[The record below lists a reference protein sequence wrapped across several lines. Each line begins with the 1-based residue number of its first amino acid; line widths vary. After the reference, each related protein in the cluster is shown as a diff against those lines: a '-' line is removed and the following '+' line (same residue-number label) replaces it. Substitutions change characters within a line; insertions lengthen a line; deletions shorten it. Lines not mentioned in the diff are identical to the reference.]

1 MGGRRLFAAALLVG
15 GSAATAQTPAPHHD
29 VLLEIDPQSRRLEA
43 VDRISLPRGGVVS
56 GTLAWDLEIQGL
68 EARGRPL
75 ALERVGERWTA
86 RVDSTAPVQLTMR
99 YAGTLPMVAAARR
112 GESVTAFA
120 GAEGVFLPAGSGWL
134 PRTAEPWI
142 RHRVRVEVPA
152 PYRAVATGRL
162 DSETDDGRRFA
173 AEFVADH
180 PGEGPSVFVGRY
192 AVQESTVEGVRL
204 RTYFPPDLAALAPAY
219 LQAAALYL
227 QRFAERIGAYPF
239 ADFGVVAAPVPV
251 GLGFPGLTYVDRR
264 ILPLPYMQ
272 GRSLAHEVLHNWWGN
287 GVYVDYAGGNWSEG
301 LTTYLADYG
310 VAEQA
315 GPADARRMRLDW
327 LRDYA
332 ALPAARDRAV
342 REFQGKTH
350 DAAQVIGYN
359 KVAFLFHMLRNDIGE
374 AAFTSALRT
383 FWREHRFL
391 SSGWEDLQAAFELAS
406 GRSLEAFFAQWLERR
421 GAPHLQLLAA
431 ARVAPTTGAD
441 AVRVELGQ
449 SPPVYRLRVPIRI
462 DTVAGPQRHVVD
474 MDAPTT
480 SAQID
485 VAARAL
491 GLAVDPDYE
500 LFRRLAPGESPPVL
514 RDVTLSDTA
523 LTVIAAE
530 PGEESDAAA
539 ALAEVVMD
547 TGVRPASTARAR
559 AAAVPLLIVA
569 TDAHLA
575 DVLRELGLP
584 APPPLPRA
592 GGSAAVWTLR
602 ADDIAVMVVSGRDAG
617 SLRALARP
625 LPHYGRQ
632 SYIVF
637 EGGRAVTKGL
647 WEATQSLLSAALD

>member
-1 MGGRRLFAAALLVG
+1 MGGRCLRAAALLVW
-15 GSAATAQTPAPHHD
+15 GSAAAAQTPAPHHD
-29 VLLEIDPQSRRLEA
+29 VVVEIDPQGRRLQA

-56 GTLAWDLEIQGL
+56 GTLARELEIRGL

-86 RVDSTAPVQLTMR
+86 RVASTAPLQLTMR
-99 YAGTLPMVAAARR
+99 YAGTLPARAAARR
-112 GESVTAFA
+112 GGPVTAFA

-142 RHRVRVEVPA
+142 RYRVRIEVPA

-162 DSETDDGRRFA
+162 DSEADDGRRFA
-173 AEFVADH
+173 AEFVAEH

-192 AVQESTVEGVRL
+192 VVEESTVDGVRL
-204 RTYFPPDLAALAPAY
+204 RTYFPPDLDALAPAY
-219 LQAAALYL
+219 LQAAAVYL
-227 QRFAERIGAYPF
+227 QRFAARIGAYPF
-239 ADFGVVAAPVPV
+239 ADFGVVAAPLPV

-310 VAEQA
+310 VAEQD

-332 ALPAARDRAV
+332 ALPAARDRAA
-342 REFQGKTH
+342 RDFQGKTH

-374 AAFTSALRT
+374 AAFTSALRA
-383 FWREHRFL
+383 FWREHRFR
-391 SSGWEDLQAAFELAS
+391 SSGWEDLRAAFELAS
-406 GRSLEAFFAQWLERR
+406 GRSLEAFFAQWLDRR
-421 GAPHLQLLAA
+421 GAPRLQLLAA
-431 ARVAPTTGAD
+431 ERVAPTTGAD
-441 AVRVELGQ
+441 AVHVELGQ
-449 SPPVYRLRVPIRI
+449 SPAVYRLRVPIRI
-462 DTVAGPQRHVVD
+462 DTDSGPERHIVD

-480 SAQID
+480 SARID

-500 LFRRLAPGESPPVL
+500 LFRHLAPGESPPVL

-530 PGEESDAAA
+530 PGEASEAAA
-539 ALAEVVMD
+539 AVAAAVMD
-547 TGVRPASTARAR
+547 TGVRPAPAARAR
-559 AAAVPLLIVA
+559 DADVPLLVVA
-569 TDAHLA
+569 TDTHLD
-575 DVLRELGLP
+575 DVLQELGLP

-602 ADDIAVMVVSGRDAG
+602 ADDIAVTVVSGRDAG
-617 SLRALARP
+617 SLRVLAGP

-637 EGGRAVTKGL
+637 EGRRAVAKGL
-647 WEATQSLLSAALD
+647 WEATQSPLSVVLD